1 MRQYGLIGYPLTH
14 SFSKKYYTEKF
25 IKENI
30 SDAEFL
36 NFEVK
41 DIAEVGKIFL
51 EYPQLKGLSITIP
64 HKKNII
70 QYTTEFN
77 DVVRDTG
84 ACNCLKI
91 TAGKKIGFNTDIIGF
106 EKSFAKDLLP
116 HHNKA
121 LILGTGGAAV
131 AVEYVLKKLGI
142 QYSFVS
148 RKKHEN
154 TFLWE
159 QLNKRIIN
167 NFTIIINCT
176 PLGTFPQT
184 EQAPA
189 IPYQYLTPNHY
200 LFDLV
205 YNPPVTQFLLRG
217 KQQNCIIKNGYEMLI
232 IQAEENWRIWNG

>member
-14 SFSKKYYTEKF
+14 SFSKKYFTEKF
-25 IKENI
+25 IRENI
-30 SDAEFL
+30 PDTEFL

-41 DIAEVGKIFL
+41 DIAEVANIFL
-51 EYPQLKGLSITIP
+51 EHPQLKGLCITIP

-70 QYTTEFN
+70 QYTNEFN

-84 ACNCLKI
+84 ACNCIKI
-91 TAGKKIGFNTDIIGF
+91 TANKKIGFNTDVVGF

-121 LILGTGGAAV
+121 LILGTGGVAV
-131 AVEYVLKKLGI
+131 AVEYVLNKLGI

-148 RKKHEN
+148 RNKHEN
-154 TFLWE
+154 AFLWQ
-159 QLNKRIIN
+159 QLNKTIIE
-167 NFTIIINCT
+167 NFTVIINCT

-184 EQAPA
+184 EQAPE
-189 IPYQYLTPNHY
+189 IPYQHLTPKHY

-205 YNPPVTQFLLRG
+205 YNPPVTQFLLKG
-217 KQQNCIIKNGYEMLI
+217 KQQNCIIKNGHEMLI
-232 IQAEENWRIWNG
+232 LQAEENWRIWNE

>member
-1 MRQYGLIGYPLTH
+1 MTH
-14 SFSKKYYTEKF
+14 SFSKKYFTEKF
-25 IKENI
+25 INENI

-41 DIAEVGKIFL
+41 EIADVGKIFL
-51 EYPQLKGLSITIP
+51 DHPQLKGLSITIP

-70 QYTTEFN
+70 QYTDEFS

-91 TAGKKIGFNTDIIGF
+91 TSEKKTGFNTDVVGF
-106 EKSFAKDLLP
+106 EKSFSKNLLP

-148 RKKHEN
+148 RNQDEN
-154 TFLWE
+154 TFLWQ
-159 QLNKRIIN
+159 QLNKSIIEK
-167 NFTIIINCT
+167 FSIIINCT
-176 PLGTFPQT
+176 PLGTYPETQ
-184 EQAPA
+184 QAPA
-189 IPYQYLTPNHY
+189 IPYQYLNRK
-200 LFDLV
+200 
-205 YNPPVTQFLLRG
+205 NIIFLILYITRRLHNFYYVG
-217 KQQNCIIKNGYEMLI
+217 KQQNATIKNGYEMLI
-232 IQAEENWRIWNG
+232 IQAEENWRIWNE